1 MSGRRRSDDVAFRD
15 AVVRRQHRVTRTRR
29 AILAGLVWGGLI
41 LSNPREIPA
50 QQWVRVEG
58 RVQWIGGTS
67 MQMMTS
73 GGTVPVDLR
82 QVDQAS
88 YRAVRHGERVIVDG
102 IVASDRRGLIARE
115 IWRDDGAESP

>member
-1 MSGRRRSDDVAFRD
+1 
-15 AVVRRQHRVTRTRR
+15 
-29 AILAGLVWGGLI
+29 
-41 LSNPREIPA
+41 
-50 QQWVRVEG
+50 
-58 RVQWIGGTS
+58 

>member
-1 MSGRRRSDDVAFRD
+1 M
-15 AVVRRQHRVTRTRR
+15 
-29 AILAGLVWGGLI
+29 LC
-41 LSNPREIPA
+41 NPREIPA

-67 MQMMTS
+67 MQVMTS

-88 YRAVRHGERVIVDG
+88 YRALRHGERVIVDG
-102 IVASDRRGLIARE
+102 VVASDRRAVIARE
-115 IWRDDGAESP
+115 IWRDDATESP